1 MGVSYI
7 TFVDISFFSTML
19 NRIRKAPRLNV
30 NKVYPNIRIRMQSN
44 QRYYEQVGN
53 KLNPHTYFYR
63 VLAIPFIKFCSVMIG
78 TFYSMKGI
86 WWLLEYEN
94 EEDQEAIKDY
104 VKKV

>member
-1 MGVSYI
+1 
-7 TFVDISFFSTML
+7 
-19 NRIRKAPRLNV
+19 
-30 NKVYPNIRIRMQSN
+30 
-44 QRYYEQVGN
+44 
-53 KLNPHTYFYR
+53 
-63 VLAIPFIKFCSVMIG
+63 MIG